1 MSKSAIKDSIQSDQ
15 IKYLKEGNKEDSST
29 LRYAL
34 SFINKEEKDKNIV
47 LNDSEVIKVLKSM
60 IKRNKDS
67 YDQFMNASR
76 QELADK
82 EKKEMDLLSTYLP
95 EVLGEVETEEIV
107 KKIITELDITSIK
120 EMGKAMGMIKNNHGD
135 TVDMSLVSKF
145 IKKLL
150 MKKLG
155 ADVIHTI

>member
-15 IKYLKEGNKEDSST
+15 IKFLKEGNKEDSST
-29 LRYAL
+29 LRFAL
-34 SFINKEEKDKNIV
+34 SFINKEEKDKNIA

-150 MKKLG
+150 S
-155 ADVIHTI
+155 

>member
-29 LRYAL
+29 LRFAL

-47 LNDSEVIKVLKSM
+47 LNDSEVIKVIKSM

-107 KKIITELDITSIK
+107 KKIITELGITSIK

-135 TVDMSLVSKF
+135 TVDMSLVSTF

-150 MKKLG
+150 S
-155 ADVIHTI
+155 

>member
-1 MSKSAIKDSIQSDQ
+1 MLKSAIKDSIQSDQ

-29 LRYAL
+29 LRFAL

-82 EKKEMDLLSTYLP
+82 EKKEMDLLSAYLP
-95 EVLGEVETEEIV
+95 EVLDEMETEEIV
-107 KKIITELDITSIK
+107 KKIITDLDITSIK

-135 TVDMSLVSKF
+135 TVDMSLVSTF

-150 MKKLG
+150 S
-155 ADVIHTI
+155 

>member
-29 LRYAL
+29 LRFAL

-67 YDQFMNASR
+67 YDQFMNAGR

-107 KKIITELDITSIK
+107 KKIITELGITSIK

-135 TVDMSLVSKF
+135 TVDMSLVSTF

-150 MKKLG
+150 S
-155 ADVIHTI
+155 

>member
-1 MSKSAIKDSIQSDQ
+1 MLKSAIKDSIQSDQ

-29 LRYAL
+29 LRFAL

-67 YDQFMNASR
+67 YNQFMNASR

-135 TVDMSLVSKF
+135 TVDMSLVSTF

-150 MKKLG
+150 S
-155 ADVIHTI
+155 

>member
-15 IKYLKEGNKEDSST
+15 IKYLKKGNKEDSST
-29 LRYAL
+29 LRFAL

-47 LNDSEVIKVLKSM
+47 LNGSEVIKVLKSM

-95 EVLGEVETEEIV
+95 EVLGEMETEEIV
-107 KKIITELDITSIK
+107 KKIITELGITSIK

-135 TVDMSLVSKF
+135 TVDMSLVSTF

-150 MKKLG
+150 S
-155 ADVIHTI
+155 

>member
-29 LRYAL
+29 LRFAL

-47 LNDSEVIKVLKSM
+47 LTDSEVIKVLKSM

-135 TVDMSLVSKF
+135 TVDMSLVSTF

-150 MKKLG
+150 S
-155 ADVIHTI
+155 

>member
-15 IKYLKEGNKEDSST
+15 IKYLIEGNKEDSST
-29 LRYAL
+29 LRFAL

-135 TVDMSLVSKF
+135 TVDMSLVSTF

-150 MKKLG
+150 S
-155 ADVIHTI
+155 

>member
-15 IKYLKEGNKEDSST
+15 IKYLKKGNKEDSST
-29 LRYAL
+29 LRFAL

-135 TVDMSLVSKF
+135 TVDMSLVSRF

-150 MKKLG
+150 S
-155 ADVIHTI
+155 

>member
-15 IKYLKEGNKEDSST
+15 IKYLKEGNKEDSSS
-29 LRYAL
+29 LRFAL

-135 TVDMSLVSKF
+135 TVDMSLVSTF

-150 MKKLG
+150 S
-155 ADVIHTI
+155 

>member
-15 IKYLKEGNKEDSST
+15 IKYLKEGNKENSST
-29 LRYAL
+29 LRFAL

-150 MKKLG
+150 S
-155 ADVIHTI
+155 

>member
-29 LRYAL
+29 LRFAL

-82 EKKEMDLLSTYLP
+82 EKKEMDLLSAYLP
-95 EVLGEVETEEIV
+95 EVLDEVETEKIV

-135 TVDMSLVSKF
+135 TVDMSLVSTF

-150 MKKLG
+150 S
-155 ADVIHTI
+155 